1 MASVVGAV
9 GQSRDGNPA
18 AAYALLDTARSE
30 ITHLRVPYDVQAA
43 ASAILDAGL
52 PPALAARLLEGR

>member
-1 MASVVGAV
+1 VGAV

-18 AAYALLDTARSE
+18 AAYALLDTARAE

-43 ASAILDAGL
+43 AEAILEAGL
-52 PPALAARLLEGR
+52 PPSLAARLRKGC